1 MSVDLPAPFSPTS
14 ACTSPA
20 YSSRWAPRSAWTAPK
35 LLFACSRAS
44 TGAVAP
50 ASSWDIGVLTQWV
63 NRFSTTFFDDTA
75 PAGAR
80 QPLVGAAPA
89 REFRVRP
96 RAVGGL
102 GYGRNVTENTLR
114 TAYGRP
120 ALDLLAREVGA
131 AKSGAP
137 MAPVTVIAPTN
148 IAGIVA
154 RRHLAQQGPGLS
166 GLKITS
172 LPRLAQALAAHTLHP
187 RRPPSTALLAA
198 AWRTALAQPGLFA
211 VVADP

>member
-50 ASSWDIGVLTQWV
+50 ASSWDIGVLTRSV
-63 NRFSTTFFDDTA
+63 NRFSAAFFDDTA

-80 QPLVGAAPA
+80 QPLGGPAPA
-89 REFRVRP
+89 RGFRVRP
-96 RAVGGL
+96 RGVGTL
-102 GYGRNVTENTLR
+102 GYGRNVTENTFR

-120 ALDLLAREVGA
+120 ALDLLDR
-131 AKSGAP
+131 KS
-137 MAPVTVIAPTN
+137 T
-148 IAGIVA
+148 
-154 RRHLAQQGPGLS
+154 
-166 GLKITS
+166 
-172 LPRLAQALAAHTLHP
+172 RLNSSH
-187 RRPPSTALLAA
+187 
-198 AWRTALAQPGLFA
+198 
-211 VVADP
+211 V